1 MIPVQTIKVRY
12 RVTEGVLSYV
22 VPFAL
27 YETSDVAVVWAEGEG
42 EETALS
48 LNQDYTV
55 SINDERNGGTVTLVA
70 GKVPAGATLAI
81 VSAIPPTQEMDM
93 SSTAEVDTDALETEL
108 DRQVQ
113 MIQQITET
121 VDRTLK
127 VPVTSP
133 KTPDQVM
140 SEILDTA
147 ARANEYAEKTE
158 GLYNEVIAIREN
170 TETIIIQAGN
180 EQIERIVQE
189 GDRQRDRAAAEA
201 DRAENAAD
209 LAQLV
214 NYVSGARDTLTVTEN
229 LAAGSVVDL
238 PPGLAYLVG
247 RHHLNIT
254 YDGISLSPS
263 FYEEIGEAGK
273 SSTRVKFL
281 IPLYAG
287 QEIDFWLI
295 PLGEA
300 GPLLDQMR
308 NMAEE
313 TEDKADAAAASAG
326 AAAASASD
334 AETRAAEAAGSA
346 GEAARSAEAAG
357 ASAVSAGRDASDAAA
372 SASAARNQAGIATTS
387 AEEAA
392 SSATAASGSA
402 DEATTS
408 AEAAAS
414 SASGAASA
422 AETATQKATA
432 AATSATNAAASAG
445 SAETKAAEAA
455 QSAEEAAQKLAE
467 MEAIVATS
475 LPAQE
480 GNAGKFLTTDGT
492 NASWGDVPESVEL
505 SDSVT
510 SASSTTA
517 ASSRAVK
524 TAHDKATE
532 AQTEAI
538 RVDACLVT
546 DLADVPAGL
555 RTGGVIILETSA
567 PASDTGGA

>member
-1 MIPVQTIKVRY
+1 MIPVQTIRVRY
-12 RVTEGVLSYV
+12 TVTEGVLSYV

-48 LNQDYTV
+48 LNQDYAV

-81 VSAIPPTQEMDM
+81 VSAIPLTQEMDM

-214 NYVSGARDTLTVTEN
+214 NCVSGARDTLTVTEN

-254 YDGISLSPS
+254 YDGVSLSPS
-263 FYEEIGEAGK
+263 FYEEIGEAGN
-273 SSTRVKFL
+273 SSTQVKFL

-295 PLGEA
+295 PLGEGGA
-300 GPLLDQMR
+300 ILDTIR
-308 NMAEE
+308 EE
-313 TEDKADAAAASAG
+313 KTGFDAVM
-326 AAAASASD
+326 
-334 AETRAAEAAGSA
+334 T
-346 GEAARSAEAAG
+346 
-357 ASAVSAGRDASDAAA
+357 SAVQAVNGSVQSAQ
-372 SASAARNQAGIATTS
+372 ASAAS
-387 AEEAA
+387 AA
-392 SSATAASGSA
+392 SSAA
-402 DEATTS
+402 D
-408 AEAAAS
+408 
-414 SASGAASA
+414 
-422 AETATQKATA
+422 
-432 AATSATNAAASAG
+432 AATSAS
-445 SAETKAAEAA
+445 SAETKATEAA
-455 QSAEEAAQKLAE
+455 QSASEAAQKLEE
-467 MEAIVATS
+467 MESLTATS

-492 NASWGDVPESVEL
+492 DASWGDVPM
-505 SDSVT
+505 
-510 SASSTTA
+510 
-517 ASSRAVK
+517 
-524 TAHDKATE
+524 
-532 AQTEAI
+532 
-538 RVDACLVT
+538 DACLVT

-555 RTGGVIILETSA
+555 RTGGIIILETSA
-567 PASDTGGA
+567 STTDTGGAEQEDTSA